1 MPLPVLAKMFVHAAI
16 LLVTSR
22 LFFGGFLFVHAAIL
36 LVTSRLFSG
45 GFRVGDTFFSVLN
58 FGFAHAAILL
68 VTSRLFYGGFRT
80 GNTFFRSLNLKHFL
94 EKQYFRLLFLEIFS
108 GNTII
113 PVGFMKIHF

>member
-68 VTSRLFYGGFRT
+68 VTSRLFYGGFRI
-80 GNTFFRSLNLKHFL
+80 GNTFFSILKF
-94 EKQYFRLLFLEIFS
+94 ETFFGKTIFS
-108 GNTII
+108 VVIFGN
-113 PVGFMKIHF
+113 F